1 MSGEEN
7 RRSQSKD
14 FAMATEAHQSDLEIQ
29 TRRRTSLRFRGLA
42 CCRFRGHREKVF
54 DEAGGGPWEGEC
66 FRESSRLR
74 RFG

>member
-29 TRRRTSLRFRGLA
+29 RDAAPACDLEDRIEATRRVLEWL
-42 CCRFRGHREKVF
+42 
-54 DEAGGGPWEGEC
+54 DP
-66 FRESSRLR
+66 SSVRD
-74 RFG
+74 

>member
-1 MSGEEN
+1 
-7 RRSQSKD
+7 
-14 FAMATEAHQSDLEIQ
+14 MALPIANDPRVKAAKVVTLILDRIPK
-29 TRRRTSLRFRGLA
+29 LA
-42 CCRFRGHREKVF
+42 CCGFRGHREKVF